1 MITFQG
7 RLDVKGRHCTKTFL
21 GTLRERNNLMIMMTA
36 AMMTRFPQLGLQKF
50 HGGDEARERQSKG
63 PGWQQC
69 QFYRGPR
76 PRREIL
82 ATTGVYL
89 IFVQSGN
96 NGNSIAGNTYLPPL
110 LFLMFSIFLQ
120 SEVQNSK
127 ATMQLAIEES
137 NLYVP
142 DVLTTSSK
150 QSTRKVNFLEGN
162 QKYQEH

>member
-1 MITFQG
+1 MPILSRAATE
-7 RLDVKGRHCTKTFL
+7 
-21 GTLRERNNLMIMMTA
+21 ERN
-36 AMMTRFPQLGLQKF
+36 
-50 HGGDEARERQSKG
+50 S
-63 PGWQQC
+63 
-69 QFYRGPR
+69 
-76 PRREIL
+76 
-82 ATTGVYL
+82 TTGVYL

-127 ATMQLAIEES
+127 ATMLILSQLAIEES

-150 QSTRKVNFLEGN
+150 HSTRNVNFLEGS

>member
-1 MITFQG
+1 
-7 RLDVKGRHCTKTFL
+7 
-21 GTLRERNNLMIMMTA
+21 MTA

-110 LFLMFSIFLQ
+110 FFLMFSIFLQ
-120 SEVQNSK
+120 SEVQ
-127 ATMQLAIEES
+127 
-137 NLYVP
+137 VP
-142 DVLTTSSK
+142 DVLAGSSK
-150 QSTRKVNFLEGN
+150 HSTRNVNFLEGS

>member
-1 MITFQG
+1 MLKDGIVRKLLFANG
-7 RLDVKGRHCTKTFL
+7 PGHLLL

-89 IFVQSGN
+89 LFVQSGN
-96 NGNSIAGNTYLPPL
+96 NGNSIAGNAYLPTL
-110 LFLMFSIFLQ
+110 FFLMFSIFLQ
-120 SEVQNSK
+120 SEVQDSK
-127 ATMQLAIEES
+127 ATMLILSQLAIRES

-142 DVLTTSSK
+142 GVLTTSSK
-150 QSTRKVNFLEGN
+150 KAQGK
-162 QKYQEH
+162 